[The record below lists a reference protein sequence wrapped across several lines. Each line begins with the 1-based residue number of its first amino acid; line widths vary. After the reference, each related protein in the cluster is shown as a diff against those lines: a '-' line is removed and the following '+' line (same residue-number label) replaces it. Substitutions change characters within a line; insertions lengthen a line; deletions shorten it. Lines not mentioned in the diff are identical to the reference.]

1 MAKTL
6 SRQASAN
13 GRARLT
19 LWLDAPLKEQLAC
32 AAFARG
38 VPAATVV
45 SEALRQYLDATAPD
59 AGPGGPEADRGPA
72 AAEPVRAD
80 RVFEHREW
88 RWADGTP
95 RRCRVLAVQGTEAVF
110 ARLTAT
116 GQPATRRHRE
126 HVENL
131 LALHVGRWVPV

>member
-59 AGPGGPEADRGPA
+59 AGSGGPRRTAVRRRRSRSAPTASSSTANGDGRTEPRGAAASWRSRGPR
-72 AAEPVRAD
+72 PSS
-80 RVFEHREW
+80 
-88 RWADGTP
+88 
-95 RRCRVLAVQGTEAVF
+95 
-110 ARLTAT
+110 
-116 GQPATRRHRE
+116 PA
-126 HVENL
+126 
-131 LALHVGRWVPV
+131 